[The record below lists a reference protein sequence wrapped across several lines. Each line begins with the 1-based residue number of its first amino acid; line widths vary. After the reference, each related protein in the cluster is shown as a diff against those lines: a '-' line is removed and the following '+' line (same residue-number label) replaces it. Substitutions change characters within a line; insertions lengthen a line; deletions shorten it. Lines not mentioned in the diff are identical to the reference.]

1 MRVERARTE
10 GCLPDSL
17 PFSFVSTLS
26 IRSYL
31 LETDVDLTSPLRS
44 VLLREVET
52 IQSASPYAM
61 KRRDGVREWVR
72 RRTAQN
78 ARHSPPGR
86 GSPSRGRGPQG
97 RRTYSQ
103 RTQLEAQHAKEAAV
117 LPSPTLFLDLRVHR
131 RRRAS
136 VSSMKWD
143 AHGGLARGKGG
154 EWAAVDASHGS
165 LMATAREGAGGVRT
179 RGVGRRGRIACR
191 ECCGSGGFSEQQ
203 ASRGSMRA
211 ARGGR
216 PGQARA
222 EWECRDKPRE
232 IRRPGLPI
240 STEGR
245 CEETLFTHSLWQ
257 RRGDASSGANELT
270 GRVSKQACRVARG
283 EGVRGQQR
291 EGAASGARR
300 AGGRERRGGRG
311 EAGGALGRDTPS
323 TRYGEKYGEIWGEIC
338 ERRAFDEQ
346 GSNADSREATVGHDA
361 EVEVRSR
368 PSLSACLSVAFR
380 PSGAVGVRAEGG
392 ADTNIN
398 MPS

>member
-1 MRVERARTE
+1 MAGVLRFWRVLRTAGVTGIHACSSRRPTRA
-10 GCLPDSL
+10 
-17 PFSFVSTLS
+17 
-26 IRSYL
+26 
-31 LETDVDLTSPLRS
+31 
-44 VLLREVET
+44 
-52 IQSASPYAM
+52 SAS
-61 KRRDGVREWVR
+61 G
-72 RRTAQN
+72 
-78 ARHSPPGR
+78 
-86 GSPSRGRGPQG
+86 
-97 RRTYSQ
+97 
-103 RTQLEAQHAKEAAV
+103 
-117 LPSPTLFLDLRVHR
+117 
-131 RRRAS
+131 
-136 VSSMKWD
+136 
-143 AHGGLARGKGG
+143 
-154 EWAAVDASHGS
+154 
-165 LMATAREGAGGVRT
+165 
-179 RGVGRRGRIACR
+179 R
-191 ECCGSGGFSEQQ
+191 ECLH
-203 ASRGSMRA
+203 
-211 ARGGR
+211 
-216 PGQARA
+216 
-222 EWECRDKPRE
+222 KPRE
-232 IRRPGLPI
+232 IPGREAI

>member
-179 RGVGRRGRIACR
+179 RGVGRR
-191 ECCGSGGFSEQQ
+191 
-203 ASRGSMRA
+203 
-211 ARGGR
+211 
-216 PGQARA
+216 QARA
-222 EWECRDKPRE
+222 HRMAGALRIWRVLRTAGVTGIHACSS
-232 IRRPGLPI
+232 RRP
-240 STEGR
+240 TR
-245 CEETLFTHSLWQ
+245 
-257 RRGDASSGANELT
+257 AS
-270 GRVSKQACRVARG
+270 
-283 EGVRGQQR
+283 
-291 EGAASGARR
+291 ASGM
-300 AGGRERRGGRG
+300 
-311 EAGGALGRDTPS
+311 
-323 TRYGEKYGEIWGEIC
+323 
-338 ERRAFDEQ
+338 
-346 GSNADSREATVGHDA
+346 
-361 EVEVRSR
+361 
-368 PSLSACLSVAFR
+368 
-380 PSGAVGVRAEGG
+380 GV
-392 ADTNIN
+392 
-398 MPS
+398 S